1 MDTNST
7 LETILTLAAIGGLV
21 APVAYLM
28 ERTNR
33 RERREHGA
41 RTTWT
46 WTRPTPTRAGSGTRS
61 TPSTAS
67 PTADRWPP
75 AAIVGEDLVV
85 QPTVST
91 SPRGVETG
99 QARRRPIS
107 QPTTSPA
114 SAATAYGA

>member
-41 RTTWT
+41 RTTWS
-46 WTRPTPTRAGSGTRS
+46 WTRYD
-61 TPSTAS
+61 
-67 PTADRWPP
+67 ADSRRIANEIHGLDG
-75 AAIVGEDLVV
+75 AAH
-85 QPTVST
+85 
-91 SPRGVETG
+91 R
-99 QARRRPIS
+99 
-107 QPTTSPA
+107 
-114 SAATAYGA
+114 

>member
-7 LETILTLAAIGGLV
+7 LETILTFAALGGLV

-46 WTRPTPTRAGSGTRS
+46 QTHHD
-61 TPSTAS
+61 
-67 PTADRWPP
+67 ADNRRIANEIHSLDG
-75 AAIVGEDLVV
+75 AAHL
-85 QPTVST
+85 
-91 SPRGVETG
+91 
-99 QARRRPIS
+99 
-107 QPTTSPA
+107 
-114 SAATAYGA
+114 